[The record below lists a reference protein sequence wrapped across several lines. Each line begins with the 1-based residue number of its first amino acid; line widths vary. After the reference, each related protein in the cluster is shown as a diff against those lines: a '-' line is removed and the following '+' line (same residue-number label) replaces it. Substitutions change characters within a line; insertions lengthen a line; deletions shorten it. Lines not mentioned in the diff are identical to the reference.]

1 MKEFGAWMKV
11 NKESIV
17 GTRPWKI
24 FGEGPIADSDIPINV
39 QGFNDGQYTKA
50 GAEEIRFT
58 QTAGHLYA
66 TALAWPSD
74 GQITVKA
81 LAEGSTLFDRKIKKV
96 ELLGYGKVKFERTTE
111 GLIVTLPEKKC
122 NTLMPVLKISK

>member
-1 MKEFGAWMKV
+1 M
-11 NKESIV
+11 
-17 GTRPWKI
+17 
-24 FGEGPIADSDIPINV
+24 
-39 QGFNDGQYTKA
+39 
-50 GAEEIRFT
+50 
-58 QTAGHLYA
+58 
-66 TALAWPSD
+66 
-74 GQITVKA
+74 KA